1 MVGFS
6 PGGGVFVRSKVS
18 LTGDRY
24 ARGGPA
30 HDSELSFRFLVIA
43 RVSAFI
49 GLTAWRDVVFLLAGR
64 NRVFLFS
71 VTPRGARLCF
81 SFPVWAR
88 SSGRLG
94 WRIRWLLLAADPG
107 EFSPPL
113 FYFFPRAVRIAGVSP
128 RWLGCFRCARC
139 VGFSFRVLGSLA
151 RSSCDL
157 VDGAPP
163 PPPGGGAV
171 LGFRVAFSAPSPFL
185 GGPSHCPKRAVRIRV
200 H

>member
-1 MVGFS
+1 MIE
-6 PGGGVFVRSKVS
+6 
-18 LTGDRY
+18 
-24 ARGGPA
+24 
-30 HDSELSFRFLVIA
+30 ELSFRFLVIA

-128 RWLGCFRCARC
+128 GGWAVFGVLVASGSRF
-139 VGFSFRVLGSLA
+139 VFSGL
-151 RSSCDL
+151 
-157 VDGAPP
+157 
-163 PPPGGGAV
+163 
-171 LGFRVAFSAPSPFL
+171 
-185 GGPSHCPKRAVRIRV
+185 
-200 H
+200 